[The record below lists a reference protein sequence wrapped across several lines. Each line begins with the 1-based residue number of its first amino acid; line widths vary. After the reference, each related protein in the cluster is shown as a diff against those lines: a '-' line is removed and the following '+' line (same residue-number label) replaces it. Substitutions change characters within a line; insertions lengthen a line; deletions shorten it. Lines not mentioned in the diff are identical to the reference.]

1 MRCANIPGLHCPGNL
16 VQTAVEYLSF
26 PVVRTPRE
34 NVGGTIEL
42 LPQHQADQQMG
53 KSHRAQGEA
62 LIRPVD
68 KIRIQTQVTSD
79 SEENSLG
86 TPTFEAPEPIGESD
100 AVPTSASFVES
111 YQPPTGFA
119 VAKNQLG
126 LET

>member
-1 MRCANIPGLHCPGNL
+1 MRIH
-16 VQTAVEYLSF
+16 SF
-26 PVVRTPRE
+26 PVVRTPRK

-42 LPQHQADQQMG
+42 LPQHQAGQQMG

-62 LIRPVD
+62 LVRPVD
-68 KIRIQTQVTSD
+68 KTRIQTQVTAD
-79 SEENSLG
+79 SEENSIG
-86 TPTFEAPEPIGESD
+86 TPIFKAPEPTGESC

-119 VAKNQLG
+119 VTKNHLG